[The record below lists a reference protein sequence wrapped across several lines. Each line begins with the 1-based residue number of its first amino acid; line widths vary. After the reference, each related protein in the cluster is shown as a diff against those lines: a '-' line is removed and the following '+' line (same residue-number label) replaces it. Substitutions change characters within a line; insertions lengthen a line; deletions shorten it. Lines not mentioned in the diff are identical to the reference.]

1 MKIIKFL
8 IISILLL
15 LKVDVI
21 FAEITIEKCQDAARE
36 NYPLIRQYDLINRTK
51 DYNLA
56 NANKNYLPQL
66 SLSGKASY
74 QSDVTELPISVP
86 GIQVDP
92 LSKDQYQAYLQ
103 INQTIWD
110 GGVTGSIKK
119 TAKASALVDT
129 AKIEIEMYLLKDR
142 VNQLY
147 FGILLIRD
155 QKKQVNI
162 LLDELGV
169 NRKRIESYM
178 QNGIANQSDVDAV
191 KVEELGAA
199 KQMAELT
206 ARENAYINAMALVTG
221 QTISINAEFVMPDA
235 SHYDAGLDANER
247 PEINFFEAR
256 KILHDSKKSAIV
268 ANTMPKV
275 GAFLQGGYGRPALN
289 MLKNNFDPYYIAG
302 VQATWNFGTYYT
314 LNNELNKIKAEKQ
327 SLDAERDTFEFN
339 NNLQI
344 ISQLGEIKRLESL
357 MENDDEIIALRSAI
371 KKAAQVKLENGT
383 ISVSDLLREINNEN
397 MAMQDRAL
405 HAIQLLSAKYSLMIL
420 KNN

>member
-1 MKIIKFL
+1 MKIIKLL

-36 NYPLIRQYDLINRTK
+36 NYPLIRQYDLISRTK

-110 GGVTGSIKK
+110 GGITGSIKK

-147 FGILLIRD
+147 FGILLIRE

-162 LLDELGV
+162 LLDELSV

-221 QTISINAEFVMPDA
+221 QTISINAEFAMPDA
-235 SHYDAGLDANER
+235 SHYDSGLDANER

-397 MAMQDRAL
+397 MAMHDRAL
-405 HAIQLLSAKYSLMIL
+405 HAIQLLSAKYNLMIL